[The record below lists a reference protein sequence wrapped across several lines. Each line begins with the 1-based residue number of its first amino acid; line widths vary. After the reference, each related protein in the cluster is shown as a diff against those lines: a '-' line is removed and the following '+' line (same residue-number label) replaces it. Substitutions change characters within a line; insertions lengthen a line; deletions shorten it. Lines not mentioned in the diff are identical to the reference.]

1 MLNVSLL
8 TVVVL
13 SSALC
18 LYIYLHSVCHNPP
31 LNYCPCF
38 AAVVF
43 SWHVRLRALRCLREL
58 CQSIDFN
65 VDDAL
70 YGCRGK
76 TCHVLNLCC
85 KTNSLYSC
93 LILNR
98 PESFHTFK
106 IHICQMLRA
115 FSGVQP

>member
-1 MLNVSLL
+1 MYRSLL

-13 SSALC
+13 SSAIC

-65 VDDAL
+65 VDDEL

-76 TCHVLNLCC
+76 TREYAKVTCIKPPCFEPLLQNKFTVFLLD
-85 KTNSLYSC
+85 
-93 LILNR
+93 
-98 PESFHTFK
+98 FK
-106 IHICQMLRA
+106 PTRVFPHL
-115 FSGVQP
+115 